1 MLLEQI
7 FPNCAL
13 YSHRVSGD
21 DRGSLIALQNADEIP
36 FEIKRVY
43 LVYDTQPGVERG
55 RHAHKELEQWVVCV
69 SGSCTFV
76 VDDGETRREVLLDSP
91 EKGLHIGNGIWREMR
106 DFSPGAVLMV
116 IASTRYETEDYI
128 RSYDEFLSFVRG
140 Q

>member
-7 FPNCAL
+7 LPNCAL
-13 YSHRVSGD
+13 HSHRVAGD
-21 DRGSLIALQNADEIP
+21 DRGSLIALQTAHEVP

-55 RHAHKELEQWVVCV
+55 FHAHKALEQWAVCV

-76 VDDGETRREVLLDSP
+76 VDDGETRREVVLDSA
-91 EKGLHIGNGIWREMR
+91 EKGLHIGPAIWREMR

-116 IASTRYETEDYI
+116 IASTHYETEDYI
-128 RSYDEFLSFVRG
+128 RGYDEFLSFVRG
-140 Q
+140 R